1 MCTFI
6 AHDIAN
12 FANGHHTDF
21 HSNVLTQKIQS
32 MAFLITIICIFGW
45 FGQALKDG
53 ANIK

>member
-1 MCTFI
+1 MCAFI
-6 AHDIAN
+6 AHDMTN
-12 FANGHHTDF
+12 FANGNHNGF
-21 HSNVLTQKIQS
+21 HRNVLTQKIRS